1 MAHLQEKGTFWGK
14 VRSSTNK
21 ISSSLA
27 NLSIRSEHDGDSVNS
42 TLIHTALVNH
52 YIKKNE
58 QFPSWLGE
66 EQHEPQQRQQQQQQ
80 QQQQSSQQ
88 SSVQE
93 QIRQPVHTQR
103 FQPQQSHQQAGTSR
117 FASRFQQEQQ
127 QQQQRQTN
135 QSPQLSSRFG
145 SSVDSSS
152 AGSRFSGNSGN
163 GHGLPGGGPQR
174 TDSSSGN
181 AMKDRLKRNNY
192 RSNFNV

>member
-66 EQHEPQQRQQQQQQ
+66 EQHEPQQQQQPQQ
-80 QQQQSSQQ
+80 SQQ
-88 SSVQE
+88 SSAQE
-93 QIRQPVHTQR
+93 QIRQPVYTQR
-103 FQPQQSHQQAGTSR
+103 FQPQQSHQQQAGTSR
-117 FASRFQQEQQ
+117 FASRFQQQQQQ